1 MKASLLL
8 MLAVVA
14 FSACSKAGANTL
26 DPPIKM
32 DALKAAKLDAAL
44 AHYREVSMQEKP
56 YMDIIQSIC
65 GEYKI
70 NPQELGRTVNVD
82 FTTGDIQRAQRPLS
96 PIQKDQMDA
105 QKKTDEKK
113 ATK

>member
-1 MKASLLL
+1 MKILLL
-8 MLAVVA
+8 SIVAA
-14 FSACSKAGANTL
+14 FSTCSKARATL
-26 DPPIKM
+26 PDPPMKM
-32 DALKAAKLDAAL
+32 DPLKAAKLDAAL
-44 AHYREVSMQEKP
+44 AHFREVSMQEKP

-70 NPQELGRTVNVD
+70 NPQELGRTVSVD